1 MKPQIE
7 LNVTSRSEFGA
18 GWFSFPDLRIKGE
31 GIVTIKRLKITEFIH
46 LLEIKTSNKPHTYTR
61 CT

>member
-18 GWFSFPDLRIKGE
+18 GWYSFPDLRIKGE
-31 GIVTIKRLKITEFIH
+31 GIVTIKRFKIKEFILYEVSTLGFPVH
-46 LLEIKTSNKPHTYTR
+46 TST
-61 CT
+61 

>member
-18 GWFSFPDLRIKGE
+18 GWVSFSDLRIKGE
-31 GIVTIKRLKITEFIH
+31 GIVTTGRLKIKEFILYEVSTLGSPVH
-46 LLEIKTSNKPHTYTR
+46 TST
-61 CT
+61 

>member
-18 GWFSFPDLRIKGE
+18 GWVSFSDLRIKGE
-31 GIVTIKRLKITEFIH
+31 GIVTIERLKIKEFI
-46 LLEIKTSNKPHTYTR
+46 L
-61 CT
+61 